1 MAGGFPNVKHLWIQ
15 DNSGVGDP
23 AAVSESTP
31 EYPGSVGKVG
41 QIKES
46 AGVRSKVLQY
56 VKRESTD
63 TTVAAAAGAL
73 AYWADGGDDDFIV
86 VADQSRAEGG
96 STAPVVAGVFLGTLP
111 SAGSYGYIQVAGTA
125 SLLCDGVQTADI
137 VSGNALYPATAD
149 LDGKVSHPSFTATAG
164 ETDASTIAAAIISW
178 QSSVALPPVGIALAA
193 QADSS
198 GSVAALLTLPRNG
211 W

>member
-1 MAGGFPNVKHLWIQ
+1 MAGGFPNVKHLWIA
-15 DNSGVGDP
+15 DSSGIGDP
-23 AAVSESTP
+23 AAVSETTP

-56 VKRESTD
+56 VLRKSTD

-73 AYWADGGDDDFIV
+73 AYWEDDNDFVV
-86 VADQSRAEGG
+86 VADQTLALGG

-125 SLLCDGVQTADI
+125 SLLCDGVQTAD
-137 VSGNALYPATAD
+137 VVAGQALWAAAGD
-149 LDGKVSHPSFTATAG
+149 ADGKITHPTVG
-164 ETDASTIAAAIISW
+164 TDATTIAAELLVVK
-178 QSSVALPPVGIALAA
+178 QQRVGVALAG

-198 GSVAALLTLPRNG
+198 GSVSVLLNLPRNG